1 MALSDNF
8 PQITVFFGTPCIKA
22 QFFVVKQWS
31 EPSIVFETIF
41 LLNMILL
48 QIIQIISLFFVNLVS
63 SFEVEN
69 DVGCVKVRSK
79 ELGDLNTFIEQEV
92 VKILLF
98 WKKN

>member
-1 MALSDNF
+1 
-8 PQITVFFGTPCIKA
+8 
-22 QFFVVKQWS
+22 
-31 EPSIVFETIF
+31 
-41 LLNMILL
+41 MILL